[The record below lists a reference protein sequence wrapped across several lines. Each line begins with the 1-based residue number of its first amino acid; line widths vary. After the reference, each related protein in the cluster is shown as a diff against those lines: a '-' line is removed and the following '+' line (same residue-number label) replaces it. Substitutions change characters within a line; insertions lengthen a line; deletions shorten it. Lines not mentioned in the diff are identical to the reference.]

1 MGLIRRLFRQLSA
14 SIFVPNNPVDVEV
27 LKEDP
32 KAKTNYEEAKE
43 AAEKAGLDIEVVPVK
58 TVQEAIDY
66 LKKREGRVNRPFA
79 RE

>member
-1 MGLIRRLFRQLSA
+1 M
-14 SIFVPNNPVDVEV
+14 EV

-43 AAEKAGLDIEVVPVK
+43 GAEKAGLDIEVVPVK

-66 LKKREGRVNRPFA
+66 LKKTKGE
-79 RE
+79 

>member
-1 MGLIRRLFRQLSA
+1 M
-14 SIFVPNNPVDVEV
+14 EV

-43 AAEKAGLDIEVVPVK
+43 AGERGLDIEVVPVK

-66 LKKREGRVNRPFA
+66 LKKTKGE
-79 RE
+79 